1 MANLPRHPVS
11 ERNQNLTDIVKD
23 YFRKGYMYPEML
35 EFLKVHHKE
44 KKTVYLL
51 SNVALRKCI
60 AFVDLCWED
69 ELTLMR
75 SKKLYKRSY
84 MEVDLI

>member
-1 MANLPRHPVS
+1 MANLSRHPVLG
-11 ERNQNLTDIVKD
+11 RNQNLNDIVED
-23 YFRKGYMYPEML
+23 YFRKGYTYLELL
-35 EFLKVHHKE
+35 EFLKVHYE
-44 KKTVYLL
+44 KTSTLKRV
-51 SNVALRKCI
+51 
-60 AFVDLCWED
+60 AFVDHCWEE